1 MNVVFTDLTKSMTN
15 LSDESAGDLAQKV
28 TQLDKELAIVS
39 QESRDLQDQLARKEK
54 DILQKVRQTSYESK
68 VIFIYSLATTDLS
81 FNNS

>member
-1 MNVVFTDLTKSMTN
+1 MTN

-54 DILQKVRQTSYESK
+54 DILQKVRQKSYENESK

>member
-1 MNVVFTDLTKSMTN
+1 MTN

-54 DILQKVRQTSYESK
+54 DILQKVRQTSCESK
-68 VIFIYSLATTDLS
+68 VLFIHAPATTE
-81 FNNS
+81 FC